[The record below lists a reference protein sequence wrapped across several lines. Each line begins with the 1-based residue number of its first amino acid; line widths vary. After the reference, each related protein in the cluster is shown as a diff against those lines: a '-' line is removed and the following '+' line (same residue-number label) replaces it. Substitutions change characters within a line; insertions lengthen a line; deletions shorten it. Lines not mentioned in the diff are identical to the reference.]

1 NGAAPRPQLRRGDR
15 CHPRARARRGDQRP
29 RADPRRRLPAV
40 DRRLA
45 RRGRLK
51 GGSMSTAEIAI
62 QVPQAR
68 LRALGPLA
76 TLARRRFQL
85 TARTP
90 RELFVPL
97 LTPIMFAL
105 VIAPALKTALHTDAS
120 YESFVAIGTVG
131 LLIPLNTM
139 FSGLAV
145 IVDRISGAQRELL
158 TAPIGRGLI
167 VVGNLLVALAITAL
181 QVGVLIAVAVARGIH
196 FDPTAGG
203 IAWFAGCAALFT
215 VGMYGTAEILAQR
228 VPRQEEYIARVP
240 AIAILPWFLAGA
252 LFPITALPT
261 FLTWVAK
268 FLPLTHALALMRYG
282 LDNDSSGL
290 HAIWNIGDPTAMAA
304 LVPAVV
310 ASFAILLTVASIR
323 VFSRSAVR

>member
-1 NGAAPRPQLRRGDR
+1 
-15 CHPRARARRGDQRP
+15 
-29 RADPRRRLPAV
+29 
-40 DRRLA
+40 
-45 RRGRLK
+45 
-51 GGSMSTAEIAI
+51 MSTAEIAI
-62 QVPQAR
+62 PIPR
-68 LRALGPLA
+68 PRPRALGPLA

-105 VIAPALKTALHTDAS
+105 VIAPALRTALHTSAS

-139 FSGLAV
+139 FSGLSV
-145 IVDRISGAQRELL
+145 IVDRISGAQPELL
-158 TAPIGRGLI
+158 TAPIPRGLL

-181 QVGVLIAVAVARGIH
+181 QVGVLIAVAVARGIDFH
-196 FDPTAGG
+196 ATAGG
-203 IAWFAGCAALFT
+203 VCWFLGPGVLFT
-215 VGMYGTAEILAQR
+215 VGMYGLAEILASR

-252 LFPITALPT
+252 LFPITALPG

-268 FLPLTHALALMRYG
+268 FLPLTHGLALMRYG
-282 LDNDSSGL
+282 LLQDGSGL
-290 HAIWNIGDPTAMAA
+290 HNIWRMSSAPEMAA
-304 LVPAVV
+304 LSTGVVGLFAVV
-310 ASFAILLTVASIR
+310 LTVVAVR
-323 VFSRSAVR
+323 VFTRAALR

>member
-1 NGAAPRPQLRRGDR
+1 
-15 CHPRARARRGDQRP
+15 
-29 RADPRRRLPAV
+29 
-40 DRRLA
+40 
-45 RRGRLK
+45 
-51 GGSMSTAEIAI
+51 MSTAEIAI
-62 QVPQAR
+62 PVPKER
-68 LRALGPLA
+68 PRSFGPLA

-105 VIAPALKTALHTDAS
+105 VIAPALKTALHTSAS

-139 FSGLAV
+139 FSGLSV
-145 IVDRISGAQRELL
+145 IVDRISGAQPELL
-158 TAPIGRGLI
+158 TAPIPRGLLVI
-167 VVGNLLVALAITAL
+167 GNLLVALAITAL

-196 FDPTAGG
+196 FHATGTGVLWFLGAGV
-203 IAWFAGCAALFT
+203 LFT
-215 VGMYGTAEILAQR
+215 VGMYGLAEILASR

-252 LFPITALPT
+252 LFPIVALPS

-268 FLPLTHALALMRYG
+268 FLPLTHGLALMRYG
-282 LDNDSSGL
+282 LLQDSTGL
-290 HAIWNIGDPTAMAA
+290 HSIWGLSDPTAMAG
-304 LVPAVV
+304 LSLAVV
-310 ASFAILLTVASIR
+310 GAFALLLTVGSIK